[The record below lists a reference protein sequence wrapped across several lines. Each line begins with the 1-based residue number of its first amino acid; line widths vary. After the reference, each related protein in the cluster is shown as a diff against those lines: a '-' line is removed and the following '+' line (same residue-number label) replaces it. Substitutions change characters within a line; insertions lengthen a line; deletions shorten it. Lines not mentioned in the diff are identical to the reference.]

1 MECEFCTEAAV
12 DSIDTAYGFRH
23 LCTDCTEECDRISAS
38 IQRCANPSVIYQQKP
53 RKTEQK
59 NS

>member
-12 DSIDTAYGFRH
+12 DSRETSYGFRH
-23 LCTDCTEECDRISAS
+23 LCTDCTEECDRMSQS
-38 IQRCANPSVIYQQKP
+38 IQRCTNPSVIYQRKP
-53 RKTEQK
+53 CETRHK